1 MLKRHKGQICI
12 WLGAGPGPVPSSAP
26 SAGPCGAWRS
36 QGPGARAGGL
46 GTGVRRPLVVAAPSE
61 PAPGGGRGAGAG
73 WGSCA
78 GAGPGARDRQARPD
92 LCLGTPV
99 APCLREWHEAR
110 RGGLRAL
117 APGPGGHGA
126 AVDGAPRDAAPA
138 SAPAGPPVHPRP
150 EVSPAPAPWRVSQ
163 PQSRAGTVAG
173 DVEHPPHHAP
183 VPCPRCPS
191 RTLPAAGTD
200 RLPRTRPLGG
210 LWPGQGTWG

>member
-1 MLKRHKGQICI
+1 MAGGGTGTCAFLGPVCRPVWRLEVSGTRGEGWGPGHGREEAPCRGRA
-12 WLGAGPGPVPSSAP
+12 LGA
-26 SAGPCGAWRS
+26 R
-36 QGPGARAGGL
+36 
-46 GTGVRRPLVVAAPSE
+46 TGRRTW
-61 PAPGGGRGAGAG
+61 GRAG

-110 RGGLRAL
+110 RGGSRAL

-138 SAPAGPPVHPRP
+138 SAPAGLPMHPRP